1 MIVEEYT
8 MAMVAKW
15 HLLDMEQKTTVD
27 KKLEIEYLR
36 DDSHSFKRFLFN
48 HAFYEGL
55 KVTEWIGS
63 DCYDLSL
70 QSISNPTSN
79 KSHYNLHFS
88 LNYIPESQEL
98 IETMYHTHFELE
110 LARHTEKAILTRTK
124 EVFHQL
130 APLVLETYKGKH
142 TFKWGELRQ
151 KTGGLIDRLDQHEK
165 WLRGQY

>member
-8 MAMVAKW
+8 MALVAKW

-27 KKLEIEYLR
+27 KKLEIEYIR

-63 DCYDLSL
+63 DCYELSL

-79 KSHYNLHFS
+79 KSHQNEGS
-88 LNYIPESQEL
+88 LSP
-98 IETMYHTHFELE
+98 
-110 LARHTEKAILTRTK
+110 TRPSCLGDL
-124 EVFHQL
+124 Q
-130 APLVLETYKGKH
+130 
-142 TFKWGELRQ
+142 RQ
-151 KTGGLIDRLDQHEK
+151 AHLQMG
-165 WLRGQY
+165 